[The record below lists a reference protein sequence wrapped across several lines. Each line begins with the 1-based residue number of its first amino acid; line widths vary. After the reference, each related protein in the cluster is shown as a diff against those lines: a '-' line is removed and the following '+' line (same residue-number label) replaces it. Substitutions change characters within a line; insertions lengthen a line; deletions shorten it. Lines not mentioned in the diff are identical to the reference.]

1 MIKLKQ
7 YEPVNP
13 NPDYNPDNEP
23 VLTSTELLDILTD
36 LEKERDAALD
46 LVKRYEGTDVQ
57 RAVNNYDALANRLAC
72 ETRDHNELKRKHK
85 FLVDT
90 LKKIQITL
98 NVDSYKDI
106 LPAIQALKPA

>member
-1 MIKLKQ
+1 MA
-7 YEPVNP
+7 
-13 NPDYNPDNEP
+13 
-23 VLTSTELLDILTD
+23 ELLDILTD
-36 LEKERDAALD
+36 LEKERDAAVD
-46 LVKRYEGTDVQ
+46 LVKRFENTDVQ
-57 RAVNNYDALANRLAC
+57 KAVNDFDRLANRLAC

-85 FLVDT
+85 FLADT